1 MYLTINETTR
11 VKPEGGRVV
20 DDFWCMDQANMMNM
34 FHARCQYHTNVKEAV
49 YIVWINFGLNQPI
62 YWW

>member
-11 VKPEGGRVV
+11 VKPGGRRVV

-34 FHARCQYHTNVKEAV
+34 FHARRQYHTNVKEAV
-49 YIVWINFGLNQPI
+49 YIT
-62 YWW
+62 